1 MSITVS
7 YKDEGGELGPVVVID
22 HEIYD
27 QDPVVARRR
36 NEGSV
41 GIPFGYKPQGLTEL
55 GWLTRSEA
63 LAVAASH
70 GVTLE
75 EW

>member
-1 MSITVS
+1 MSVTVR
-7 YKDEGGELGPVVVID
+7 YKDEGGELGPVIVID

-27 QDPVVARRR
+27 KDPVIAK
-36 NEGSV
+36 NKAEDCV
-41 GIPFGYKPQGLTEL
+41 GVPFGYKPQGLTEL
-55 GWLTRSEA
+55 GWLTRRRA
-63 LAVAASH
+63 LAVAAEH